1 MFNDLPYHLKTCLLY
16 LSVFPEDNWIN
27 KNTLIWRWVAEGF
40 VSNKQGIGSFEQGES
55 YLNELINR
63 SMILWIEPCHRVNVG
78 RCRVHDMVLD
88 LIRSLSI
95 LRVLVLEECE
105 FLAGGCRLEHVGKLV
120 HLRYLGL
127 FGTPIDELPRE
138 IGKLMYLQSLD
149 VRESGIEEL
158 SPSVGELNK
167 LMCLRASKGTRMLA
181 DVGKLTSLQELRLFS
196 VDKVPNFFKDLG
208 KLTELMVLE
217 IHFDK
222 MDERAHRALVKSL
235 CNLRRIKTLEIY
247 CDSVDIEEWPHHGGW
262 EDWTPAPYEI
272 RELTLSGMVLP
283 RRLPWMAPSCVPHLS
298 YLLFT
303 AQVVEQQDL
312 RILGGLPSLRC
323 LYISSVDNCPLY
335 TVLASDEFQNLRY
348 LSTNIDIKC
357 GEGALPMLHKLVC
370 GASIGMED
378 IGLVPGS
385 MPLLE
390 KVTYWLNCKNCNG
403 DEVEE
408 TEAKLRHATRIHP
421 NSPALAI
428 RRHNYKHTS
437 SGTYKDQQQGLP
449 RLIIQ
454 SLKRVIRDGG
464 EVSATDEEPDDG
476 GARKIARI
484 VKEEAAAAPPMLK
497 SCCSINKV

>member
-1 MFNDLPYHLKTCLLY
+1 MPSLLRFK
-16 LSVFPEDNWIN
+16 V
-27 KNTLIWRWVAEGF
+27 
-40 VSNKQGIGSFEQGES
+40 
-55 YLNELINR
+55 
-63 SMILWIEPCHRVNVG
+63 
-78 RCRVHDMVLD
+78 
-88 LIRSLSI
+88 